1 MRKIELYFGKYD
13 RARTVFRVIS
23 IEFEITP
30 DITSLEELESY
41 IRPNGDFR
49 VEIRYANEP
58 YGEAAICLEQ
68 VLDLFERLK
77 NELGVEHFD
86 YVLLPREQVTLDFS
100 KCKYITEVYDQM
112 RKKMDWE
119 DWYGFNLDAL
129 WDILTGLPYK
139 GDDFVILRPR
149 AYSGIPHGKN
159 REFTEAVDK
168 ICQIFEEAQTTYGE
182 ITVKLQYTDALDDVS
197 DYIV

>member
-1 MRKIELYFGKYD
+1 MKKIELCLGKYD
-13 RARTVFRVIS
+13 RARTLFHVIS

-30 DITSLEELESY
+30 DITSLEELEAY
-41 IRPNGDFR
+41 IRQNGAFYI
-49 VEIRYANEP
+49 EIRYADEP
-58 YGEAAICLEQ
+58 YGEAAVYLKQ

-77 NELGVEHFD
+77 NEFGTEHFD

-100 KCKYITEVYDQM
+100 KCQYIMEVYHEM
-112 RKKMDWE
+112 REKMDWE

-139 GDDFVILRPR
+139 GDDFLILRPR
-149 AYSGIPHGKN
+149 VYRGIPYGKN
-159 REFTEAVDK
+159 REFTEVVDE
-168 ICQIFEEAQTTYGE
+168 ICQVFEEAQTTYGE

>member
-1 MRKIELYFGKYD
+1 MSE
-13 RARTVFRVIS
+13 
-23 IEFEITP
+23 
-30 DITSLEELESY
+30 SLSVKEC
-41 IRPNGDFR
+41 
-49 VEIRYANEP
+49 V
-58 YGEAAICLEQ
+58 
-68 VLDLFERLK
+68 
-77 NELGVEHFD
+77 
-86 YVLLPREQVTLDFS
+86 LDFS
-100 KCKYITEVYDQM
+100 ECSYIGEVYAII
-112 RKKMDWE
+112 KKELELPEWCGE
-119 DWYGFNLDAL
+119 NLDAL

-168 ICQIFEEAQTTYGE
+168 ICEIFEEAQTTYGE

>member
-1 MRKIELYFGKYD
+1 MRKIELCFGKYD

-49 VEIRYANEP
+49 VEIRYADEP

-77 NELGVEHFD
+77 DELGAEHFD

-100 KCKYITEVYDQM
+100 KCKYIMEVYDQM

-149 AYSGIPHGKN
+149 AYCGIPHGKS

-182 ITVKLQYTDALDDVS
+182 ITVKLQYTDALDDIS

>member
-1 MRKIELYFGKYD
+1 M
-13 RARTVFRVIS
+13 RVIEPNFGRQDTAERIFNILS
-23 IEFEITP
+23 IEFEIEP
-30 DITSLEELESY
+30 KIHALEELESY
-41 IRPNGDFR
+41 IRSNGDFR
-49 VEIRYANEP
+49 VEIRYADEP
-58 YGEAAICLEQ
+58 YGEAAICLKQ

-112 RKKMDWE
+112 RKKMGWE

-182 ITVKLQYTDALDDVS
+182 ITVKLQYTDALNDVS

>member
-1 MRKIELYFGKYD
+1 MRTIETGRAIVDVVAWPEDRPWTGRYQTSSQIERGVCTLTLSSEVFHDAAKANTAYRRFAQKIRREGMEPPNV
-13 RARTVFRVIS
+13 VFRNMTS
-23 IEFEITP
+23 RALAHQEIARALDLP
-30 DITSLEELESY
+30 
-41 IRPNGDFR
+41 
-49 VEIRYANEP
+49 VP
-58 YGEAAICLEQ
+58 YG
-68 VLDLFERLK
+68 
-77 NELGVEHFD
+77 
-86 YVLLPREQVTLDFS
+86 S
-100 KCKYITEVYDQM
+100 
-112 RKKMDWE
+112 
-119 DWYGFNLDAL
+119 NLDAL

-182 ITVKLQYTDALDDVS
+182 ITVKLQYTDALNDVS

>member
-1 MRKIELYFGKYD
+1 MYEFKELY
-13 RARTVFRVIS
+13 
-23 IEFEITP
+23 
-30 DITSLEELESY
+30 
-41 IRPNGDFR
+41 
-49 VEIRYANEP
+49 
-58 YGEAAICLEQ
+58 
-68 VLDLFERLK
+68 
-77 NELGVEHFD
+77 
-86 YVLLPREQVTLDFS
+86 TLDFS
-100 KCKYITEVYDQM
+100 NVSHFLEIHAIL
-112 RKKMDWE
+112 RKELDFP
-119 DWYGFNLDAL
+119 DYYGCNLDAL

-182 ITVKLQYTDALDDVS
+182 ITVKLQYTDALNDVS